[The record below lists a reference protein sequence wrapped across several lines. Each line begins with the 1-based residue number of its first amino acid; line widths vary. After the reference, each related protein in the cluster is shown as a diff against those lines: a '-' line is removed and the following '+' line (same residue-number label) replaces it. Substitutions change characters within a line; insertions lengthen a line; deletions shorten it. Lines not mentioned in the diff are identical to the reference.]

1 MHSES
6 ELVSVEHSIAVD
18 VRQLPD
24 LPEDCVG
31 KFGLD
36 EFRLGWCSG
45 YLAVDWVQ
53 VLNTTTNHSLLTT
66 RPPTENCQSIN
77 QSIHPSVHL
86 SGMAILQCRP
96 PNGSVECKGVWKL
109 QFLTNIPLYYS
120 NVTTHWELSTNQ
132 PPSHGASKPT
142 SHQSVYPPSIFRTSN
157 HSVSQSL
164 IRQSTVKSIEIITV
178 YITMWTFD
186 EKTKSL
192 TRLPSKTCWIT
203 ASCNRNF
210 HTISACFHT
219 NKHRHRQT
227 DTHRHTDRQTCNHS
241 ICISTFIHEKC
252 LQEKLWRLTDLYC
265 YTCTSWYASK
275 LALWLNANQSL
286 SRCSR
291 QQERLNAVGLSIC

>member
-6 ELVSVEHSIAVD
+6 ELVGVEHSIAVD

-142 SHQSVYPPSIFRTSN
+142 SINLSICPLSLELVITQ
-157 HSVSQSL
+157 SVSQS
-164 IRQSTVKSIEIITV
+164 SV
-178 YITMWTFD
+178 
-186 EKTKSL
+186 
-192 TRLPSKTCWIT
+192 
-203 ASCNRNF
+203 
-210 HTISACFHT
+210 
-219 NKHRHRQT
+219 
-227 DTHRHTDRQTCNHS
+227 
-241 ICISTFIHEKC
+241 
-252 LQEKLWRLTDLYC
+252 
-265 YTCTSWYASK
+265 
-275 LALWLNANQSL
+275 NQL
-286 SRCSR
+286 
-291 QQERLNAVGLSIC
+291 